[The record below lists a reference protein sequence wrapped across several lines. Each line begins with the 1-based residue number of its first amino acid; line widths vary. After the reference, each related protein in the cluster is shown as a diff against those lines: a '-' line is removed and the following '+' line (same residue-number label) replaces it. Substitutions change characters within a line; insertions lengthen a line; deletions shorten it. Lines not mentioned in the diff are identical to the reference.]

1 MLARVSVTNTSYA
14 EAGSLSEQRII
25 ILCRFNA
32 APSLPPYHRST
43 IPPSSVESYY
53 SGHMRGPRDS
63 DLAGLL
69 VLVPILAEGRRPSSS
84 STTYDSSSNRIAQA
98 YSNSTNTIAPAQA
111 LNHDFSY
118 AAPISTKRLSW
129 RAGLGP
135 VSQHLA
141 DLNIYRLVPDS
152 AVPIEDEEQHLQAVE
167 NDFLVYLDDSDM
179 SGCRVVPLPA
189 RMTTTAELYPRIYEL
204 EAQVADL
211 IAQRNDLAQQLSES
225 VSDRSHQDVKYEN
238 LWQQYMDKGF

>member
-1 MLARVSVTNTSYA
+1 
-14 EAGSLSEQRII
+14 
-25 ILCRFNA
+25 
-32 APSLPPYHRST
+32 
-43 IPPSSVESYY
+43 
-53 SGHMRGPRDS
+53 MRGLRDS

-141 DLNIYRLVPDS
+141 ELNIYRLVSDS
-152 AVPIEDEEQHLQAVE
+152 AVPIEDEEQHQQAVE
-167 NDFLVYLDDSDM
+167 NDILVYLDDGITSHH
-179 SGCRVVPLPA
+179 CPRVVKLDEDGNEVGMYLPA
-189 RMTTTAELYPRIYEL
+189 YTSSSASLKYATSFC
-204 EAQVADL
+204 
-211 IAQRNDLAQQLSES
+211 LS
-225 VSDRSHQDVKYEN
+225 
-238 LWQQYMDKGF
+238 G